1 PQREA
6 AREAVETPVSSF
18 APGSEAY
25 MSPVDGSGSR
35 MVWLTKGQAGSGLA
49 LLQGVVNDRDGLM
62 QAGGGLLRRKE
73 LRRMISEMK
82 EKHGFTMV
90 PVPWAYVDNL
100 LYEAYEKAKGTGRPG
115 LEQFTSLRSHI
126 SSARPEQ
133 RPHPVYD
140 HFKRDDVL
148 SGPGRESSQGL
159 LEEPEFRSWILEEDW
174 IKPYLE
180 QLCQVQES
188 RLVLNPAQKEER
200 MGGIVRGAIQEIF
213 SGEVGTLMVGRME
226 DMALILALTGREDRA
241 RSSLAVA
248 LTLKEEKIGG
258 LGPGNPFLE
267 GLVQK
272 TMSYYV
278 VQEQEKEKEKESSLL
293 IKP

>member
-1 PQREA
+1 
-6 AREAVETPVSSF
+6 
-18 APGSEAY
+18 
-25 MSPVDGSGSR
+25 
-35 MVWLTKGQAGSGLA
+35 
-49 LLQGVVNDRDGLM
+49 
-62 QAGGGLLRRKE
+62 
-73 LRRMISEMK
+73 
-82 EKHGFTMV
+82 
-90 PVPWAYVDNL
+90 
-100 LYEAYEKAKGTGRPG
+100 
-115 LEQFTSLRSHI
+115 
-126 SSARPEQ
+126 
-133 RPHPVYD
+133 
-140 HFKRDDVL
+140 
-148 SGPGRESSQGL
+148 
-159 LEEPEFRSWILEEDW
+159 
-174 IKPYLE
+174 
-180 QLCQVQES
+180 

-213 SGEVGTLMVGRME
+213 SGGVGTLMAGRME